1 MNLFLMNQKRDRDLD
16 EYLLKLCVDK
26 NDYEIIKKE
35 DSSLL
40 LIGGGYSLQKSLFKT
55 KIAARIMNVDLDPP
69 SDCDGGNIL
78 NIKGDFTEVV
88 PYINEFDEIWALYS
102 LPLYAPDKNAI
113 FMFLMNAVLAIKPKG
128 NIRFFPLEFDD
139 SDKMHTKD
147 ADYDMTTMECTYYV
161 LNVIEVLK
169 ELKILYKSIDISGE
183 NNNRVEKTVILT
195 PNCSSSQKEKINS
208 IIIEKIKE
216 YSLTHKLEKNL
227 NVYVDR
233 NE

>member
-88 PYINEFDEIWALYS
+88 HY
-102 LPLYAPDKNAI
+102 
-113 FMFLMNAVLAIKPKG
+113 
-128 NIRFFPLEFDD
+128 IRFHYMPPIR
-139 SDKMHTKD
+139 M
-147 ADYDMTTMECTYYV
+147 
-161 LNVIEVLK
+161 
-169 ELKILYKSIDISGE
+169 LY
-183 NNNRVEKTVILT
+183 L
-195 PNCSSSQKEKINS
+195 CF
-208 IIIEKIKE
+208 
-216 YSLTHKLEKNL
+216 L
-227 NVYVDR
+227 
-233 NE
+233 